1 MDTTIKES
9 KGFYKLSWLQRIG
22 FGSGDFAQ
30 NLIFQTVMQYVS
42 FFYGTIA
49 GLPKSAVALLVFI
62 PPIINIFMS
71 MWLGTF
77 VDKHNPK
84 WGKYRS
90 YLLFGGI
97 PLMAFAVLCFYDG
110 FPGSTVYY
118 FATYIVM
125 CLLYT
130 VVSLPYG
137 SLFASLTRDGREMDK
152 LTSVRMVLANLG
164 GLTIAFGVPTMVAY
178 FSPTNT
184 IKGAGDAHAWFL
196 TMSILAVAGVALL
209 IFCFSQ
215 SKERVVAKSDQAAK
229 IKASD
234 MWEELTRNR
243 PLRIVALF
251 IFTAFAMMSIY
262 NAAGAYYTTYFLGE
276 EKLTG
281 WFQGVGFL
289 PAFLFLPFIPA
300 IKKAIGKK
308 QMFIWFLIVAIV
320 GMALLYIV
328 STVPALRSQIW
339 MIMVAQFI
347 KSAGIIVATG
357 YMWALVPEV
366 IAYGEW
372 KTGKRMPGTINAVIG
387 IVFQLGMAI
396 GLFFPNMLLELVGFV
411 NKEGAKQTEL
421 ALQGILWLVAVI
433 PALLLFVLMF
443 IMSKYELT
451 DEKMDTIN
459 REIESGHLNS

>member
-1 MDTTIKES
+1 MNIKES
-9 KGFYKLSWLQRIG
+9 EGFYKLSFLQRVG

-42 FFYGTIA
+42 FFFGTIA

-62 PPIINIFMS
+62 PPVINIFMS
-71 MWLGTF
+71 MWFGTF

-84 WGKYRS
+84 LGKYRS
-90 YLLFGGI
+90 YMLFGGI
-97 PLMAFAVLCFYDG
+97 PLMIFAVLCFYDG
-110 FPGSTVYY
+110 FRGSIGYY
-118 FATYIVM
+118 FTTYIVM

-130 VVSLPYG
+130 IVSLPYG
-137 SLFASLTRDGREMDK
+137 SLFASLTRDVSEMDK

-164 GLTIAFGVPTMVAY
+164 GLTIAFGVPTLVAY

-184 IKGAGDAHAWFL
+184 IKGEGDAQAWFY
-196 TMSILAVAGVALL
+196 TMCILAVLGVALL
-209 IFCFSQ
+209 IFCFVQ
-215 SKERVVAKSDQAAK
+215 SKERVVATAEQAAK
-229 IKASD
+229 LKASD
-234 MWEELTRNR
+234 MWNELVVNK

-262 NAAGAYYTTYFLGE
+262 NAAGAYYTTYFLGAE
-276 EKLTG
+276 ELTG
-281 WFQGVGFL
+281 WFMGVGFL
-289 PAFLFLPFIPA
+289 PAFIFLPFIPA
-300 IKKAIGKK
+300 IKKAFGKK
-308 QMFIWFLIVAIV
+308 QMFIGFLIIAIV

-328 STVPALRSQIW
+328 STIEALRLTW
-339 MIMVAQFI
+339 LIMVAQFV
-347 KSAGIIVATG
+347 KSTGIIVATG

-366 IAYGEW
+366 ITFGEW

-396 GLFFPNMLLELVGFV
+396 GLFFPNMLLELVGFD
-411 NKEGAKQTEL
+411 NAEGAIQTNL

-433 PALLLFVLMF
+433 PAIILFVLIF

-451 DEKMDTIN
+451 DEKVDMIN
-459 REIESGHLNS
+459 KEIEERNSK